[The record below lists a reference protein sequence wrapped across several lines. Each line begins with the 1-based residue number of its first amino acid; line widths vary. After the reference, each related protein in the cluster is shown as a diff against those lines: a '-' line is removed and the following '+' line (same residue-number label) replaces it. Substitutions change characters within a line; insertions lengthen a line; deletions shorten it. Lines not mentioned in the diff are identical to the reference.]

1 MTQRARPG
9 PGRRALFGSLLMAVL
24 FVSLAC
30 NGSGND
36 GSFGLPD
43 LVETLGDGAQEPVT
57 YSSQMKE
64 LLDRRCTM
72 CHASALKGAARH
84 GASDKYNYDTYELAS
99 EGAARGNQKVKS
111 GFMPIDPSSLIP
123 SPLSSNEKQ
132 AFQAWVDQGT
142 LP

>member
-72 CHASALKGAARH
+72 CHASGTQRGRSAWGLRQVQLRH
-84 GASDKYNYDTYELAS
+84 
-99 EGAARGNQKVKS
+99 V
-111 GFMPIDPSSLIP
+111 
-123 SPLSSNEKQ
+123 
-132 AFQAWVDQGT
+132 
-142 LP
+142 